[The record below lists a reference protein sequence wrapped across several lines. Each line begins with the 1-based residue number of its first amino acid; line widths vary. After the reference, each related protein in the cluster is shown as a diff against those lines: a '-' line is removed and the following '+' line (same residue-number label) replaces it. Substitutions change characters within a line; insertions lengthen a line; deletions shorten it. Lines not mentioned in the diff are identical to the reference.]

1 MTHKHRAYNAKRK
14 QVLKVEELK
23 DDEQAQ
29 VFWAQ
34 FKADLTA
41 KSSNTKQGL
50 VELYQFA
57 KDKGYFA
64 KKEGK

>member
-1 MTHKHRAYNAKRK
+1 MTEKVSKHSTYNAKRS

-23 DDEQAQ
+23 GDNEAQA
-29 VFWAQ
+29 FWLQ

-50 VELYQFA
+50 KDLYQFA
-57 KDKGYFA
+57 QDNGYFD
-64 KKEGK
+64 KK